1 MKKIFTKIIL
11 IIFNLTAFVYA
22 NGLLMP
28 SNQNY
33 PKDFLRNTVTEV
45 TVNIH
50 GEIAETIVYQEF
62 ENEWSDSTDA
72 VYSFP
77 LPPNAR
83 ATKFLYWYN
92 NKIYQAV
99 LKVKEQ
105 ATNPGT
111 GEGGIAAEV
120 NNYIGRNGIKIF
132 LKGIKAEAIQK
143 VELQYVNLCSYYKG
157 KVSYNFPLNTENFVT
172 YPLDNLQFN
181 INVYS
186 NSDITDFSLPDNPNY
201 KVLQSDKKTLKI
213 QMIKPKAYISED
225 FHFDYQIDNSN
236 LDVDFYSAA
245 NDTMDGHFTLF
256 VKPQAEA
263 EPDSIFPRKVF
274 FLISNSSGMYGNK
287 LNQSIYA
294 ISKSLDRLTSRDLFN
309 IIIFNYTAEA
319 WQNNPISANAENI
332 QSAKNY
338 LSLIN
343 ASSYGSDMEAAIKQ
357 TFDQIKDDQYSSSI
371 IIFTDGRSV
380 IDPKEIES
388 LNIYKAGIFPIGI
401 GDNLDRERLEMTA
414 ALNYGF
420 VTYLNPLDN
429 LGEEML
435 KVFDQISQPVLK
447 DIAFEYGGAGVSQV
461 IPEKLPSTYA
471 GSLFFMTGRYK
482 KSGESGISIAGT
494 SVNGMRAF
502 DFRLNFN
509 DKTNEN
515 KFVESI
521 WAKETIDAI
530 EREIEVYGETAELK
544 QRDIDLSLAYNIR
557 CRYTAYIADYITEPT
572 TLEVIENKDLI
583 IPESYLAG
591 NFPNPFNP
599 TTNIRFFLD
608 HSTMG
613 MTKLIKIYNLLG
625 ELVAVIDIS
634 NFSEGWHIVTF
645 KGKDASGGYLASGI
659 YLVQLQVGNR
669 IANTIKINL
678 IK

>member
-1 MKKIFTKIIL
+1 MKKIFIKIIL
-11 IIFNLTAFVYA
+11 IIFSLTAFAYA

-33 PKDFLRNTVTEV
+33 PKDFLRNTDTEV

-120 NNYIGRNGIKIF
+120 NSYIGRNGIKIF
-132 LKGIKAEAIQK
+132 LKGIQAGAIQK
-143 VELQYVNLCSYYKG
+143 VELHYVSLCIYYRG
-157 KVSYNFPLNTENFVT
+157 KVSYTFPLNTENFVT

-186 NSDITDFSLPDNPNY
+186 NSDITDFSLPGYSDY
-201 KVLQSDKKTLKI
+201 KVLQSEKMNLKI
-213 QMIKPKAYISED
+213 QLIKPKAYISED
-225 FHFDYQIDNSN
+225 FNFDYQVDNSN

-256 VKPQAEA
+256 VRPQNEA
-263 EPDSIFPRKVF
+263 EPDSIFPRRVF
-274 FLISNSSGMYGNK
+274 FLLSNSSGMYGNK

-294 ISKSLDRLTSRDLFN
+294 ISKSLDQLTTKDLFN
-309 IIIFNYTAEA
+309 IIIFNYSSEA
-319 WQNNPISANAENI
+319 WQTAPIPANAGNI
-332 QSAKNY
+332 QNAKDY

-343 ASSYGSDMEAAIKQ
+343 TSSYGSDMDNAIKQ
-357 TFDQIKDDQYSSSI
+357 TFNQIKDDQYSNSI
-371 IIFTDGRSV
+371 IIFTDGRS
-380 IDPKEIES
+380 ITDPKEIAS
-388 LNIYKAGIFPIGI
+388 LNIHKAGIFPIGI
-401 GDNLDRERLEMTA
+401 GDNLDRERLEMIA
-414 ALNYGF
+414 SLNYGF

-435 KVFDQISQPVLK
+435 QVFNQISQPVLK
-447 DIAFEYGGAGVSQV
+447 NIAFEYGSAGVSQI

-502 DFRLNFN
+502 DFRLNFT

-515 KFVESI
+515 KYAESI

-530 EREIEVYGETAELK
+530 EREIAVYGETAELK
-544 QRDIDLSLAYNIR
+544 QKDIDLSLAYNIR

-572 TLEVIENKDLI
+572 ALEVIENKGLT
-583 IPESYLAG
+583 IPESYIAG

-599 TTNIRFFLD
+599 STNIRFFLD
-608 HSTMG
+608 HSSMG

-634 NFSEGWHIVTF
+634 NYSEGWHVVTF
-645 KGKDASGGYLASGI
+645 NGKDASGNYLASGI
-659 YLVQLQVGNR
+659 YLVQLQIGNR